1 MLLLLLAPG
10 ARAQDP
16 AEFPREKV
24 EAVLSVA
31 LGAVLE
37 RHIEREAPARLA
49 LWSLRGLEV
58 LEPLLRPE
66 LRGGDTLVLAAG
78 SPEQAL
84 ASRALP
90 ALPPAAAP
98 EAAAPPL
105 AALLAAMFEAAWR
118 ASPQLRRAGPE
129 RMLRSAFEELFDR
142 LDPYSRYLTPEEAR
156 AARLQRVGQADLGL
170 RLGAGR
176 GGRGVVVA
184 ALSPDGAAAGA
195 GVRLGDRVLAVDGVP
210 VSPRDLGFAATL
222 LEGPADT
229 EVELRVER
237 DGRRRAVLLRRLLAP
252 PASVRSEARDGVL
265 WLRVAAFA
273 GSTDGQVADALLAG
287 LAPAGAAT
295 RGVVLDL
302 RGNRGGLLSEAVAVA
317 SAFLPGGTVA
327 RTTGRHS
334 DAARV
339 WEASGPDLAR
349 GLPVVVLV
357 DGRSASAAEIVAAAL
372 GGRGRAVVVGSAT
385 TGKGLIQA
393 VVPLPNGGELLVT
406 WSQVLG
412 PGGWPIQGVGVLP
425 AVCTSFGAE
434 ALAEELA
441 RLRRGEAPGG
451 AGAVRLRALRPPPP
465 SLPVAEIAA
474 LRATCPSAE
483 GRDAADGAAAQTL
496 LDAPEAYAAAL
507 LP

>member
-1 MLLLLLAPG
+1 V
-10 ARAQDP
+10 ARAQQEV
-16 AEFPREKV
+16 AEFPRERV

-37 RHIEREAPARLA
+37 RHSEAAAPANLG

-66 LRGGDTLVLAAG
+66 LRGGNTLVLSAE
-78 SPEQAL
+78 PERPPL
-84 ASRALP
+84 AFRTLP
-90 ALPPAAAP
+90 VLPPTATP
-98 EAAAPPL
+98 EAAAPSL
-105 AALLAAMFEAAWR
+105 ADALAVLFESAWR
-118 ASPQLRRAGPE
+118 VSPRLRRAGPE

-156 AARLQRVGQADLGL
+156 AARLRRVGQTALGL

-176 GGRGVVVA
+176 GGRDVIVA
-184 ALSPDGAAAGA
+184 AVTPDGAAAVA
-195 GVRLGDRVLAVDGVP
+195 GIRVGDRVLAVDGVP
-210 VSPRDLGFAATL
+210 VSARDLAFAASL

-229 EVELRVER
+229 EVELRIER
-237 DGRRRAVLLRRLLAP
+237 NGRRRAVLLQRSLAP
-252 PASVRSEARDGVL
+252 AVTVRSERRDGVL
-265 WLRVAAFA
+265 FLRIEAFI
-273 GSTDGQVADALLAG
+273 GGTDDQVASAMLAS
-287 LAPAGAAT
+287 AAAI

-327 RTTGRHS
+327 QTTGRHP
-334 DAARV
+334 DAVRV
-339 WEASGPDLAR
+339 WQASGPDLAG

-357 DGRSASAAEIVAAAL
+357 DGRSASAAEVVAAAL
-372 GGRGRAVVVGSAT
+372 GERGRAVVVGSAT

-412 PGGWPIQGVGVLP
+412 PGGWPIQGLGVLP
-425 AVCTSFGAE
+425 AVCTSLGPE
-434 ALAEELA
+434 ALAEDLA
-441 RLRRGEAPGG
+441 RLRRGEAASGSG
-451 AGAVRLRALRPPPP
+451 VARLRALRPPPVP
-465 SLPVAEIAA
+465 SLTTSETAN
-474 LRATCPSAE
+474 LRASCPAAE
-483 GRDAADGAAAQTL
+483 GRDTDWAVARAL
-496 LDAPEAYAAAL
+496 LDLPTAYAAAL